1 MLNRHHINILIRV
14 LLLFFVVFLIL
25 FVFLI
30 DYSDENFFK
39 ICRVIIYRDGVYL
52 FVALVTVLSVLVAY
66 SQWQF
71 ELNFKRKSDING
83 LLEELR
89 HNVNI
94 IGGLLVNDNAEELRH
109 NVNIIDGLFVNYKA
123 RVFYPFIFKE
133 IDKMG
138 NNKIYPNPS
147 DLPDIKEQFYKVIS
161 FSNRSADSNLLMPL
175 RSNFIDNAISSK
187 NIFALSNNR
196 IFLNLGH
203 LSYSIRR
210 HNIYINNFNSDPN
223 QKEYEKI
230 KEQYALWLHFR
241 LHFMLADLISN
252 TKSKYFIDKEYV
264 NNIKEYKKKQHNPA
278 MNPE

>member
-1 MLNRHHINILIRV
+1 MLKRHPVNILFPV
-14 LLLFFVVFLIL
+14 LLLFLVVFLIL
-25 FVFLI
+25 VVFLV
-30 DYSDENFFK
+30 DYSDETFFK
-39 ICRVIIYRDGVYL
+39 ICGVNINRDGVYL

-71 ELNFKRKSDING
+71 ELKFKRKSDING

-94 IGGLLVNDNAEELRH
+94 IGGLFVNDNAEELRH

-123 RVFYPFIFKE
+123 RDFYPFIFKE

-147 DLPDIKEQFYKVIS
+147 DSPDIKEQLYKVIS
-161 FSNRSADSNLLMPL
+161 FSNMPVVSNLMPL

-223 QKEYEKI
+223 QKEYENV

-241 LHFMLADLISN
+241 LHFMLADLILN
-252 TKSKYFIDKEYV
+252 TKNKDFIDKEYV
-264 NNIKEYKKKQHNPA
+264 NNIKKYKKT
-278 MNPE
+278 

>member
-1 MLNRHHINILIRV
+1 MLKRHPVNILFPV
-14 LLLFFVVFLIL
+14 LLLFLVVFLIL
-25 FVFLI
+25 VVFLV
-30 DYSDENFFK
+30 DYSDETFFK
-39 ICRVIIYRDGVYL
+39 ICGVNINRDGVYL

-71 ELNFKRKSDING
+71 ELKFKRKSDING

-94 IGGLLVNDNAEELRH
+94 I
-109 NVNIIDGLFVNYKA
+109 DGLFVNYKA
-123 RVFYPFIFKE
+123 RDFYPFIFKE

-147 DLPDIKEQFYKVIS
+147 DSPDIKEQLYKVIS
-161 FSNRSADSNLLMPL
+161 FSNMPVVSNLMPL

-223 QKEYEKI
+223 QKEYENV

-241 LHFMLADLISN
+241 LHFMLADLILN
-252 TKSKYFIDKEYV
+252 TKNKDFIDKEYV
-264 NNIKEYKKKQHNPA
+264 NNIKKYKKT
-278 MNPE
+278 